1 MNKVLI
7 LTGCSRGLG
16 SEIKEKYLRKGY
28 KVIGID
34 NRETPPSLDFVFI
47 KEDLN
52 KVCQEAQSLK
62 SLVKKIRLGLPSSC
76 EKLIL
81 INNAAIQI
89 VKEFEEITLNDLE
102 QSFSV
107 NVFAPLIL
115 TQALI
120 TELETMK
127 GQVINILS
135 IHTKLTKKFFTCYS
149 SSKSA
154 LESITRSLSIELAE
168 KKIRVI
174 GISPA
179 AIETDML
186 KSGFEGDQKKLE
198 ELKLHHPVGQI
209 GQPDD
214 LSNFIFSISENEDI
228 FLSGTIFDYTG
239 GIQHVLHDPI

>member
-16 SEIKEKYLRKGY
+16 SEIKEKYLRTGY

-34 NRETPPSLDFVFI
+34 NHDTPSSHDFVFI
-47 KEDLN
+47 NVDLN
-52 KVCQEAQSLK
+52 KVCKETQSLK
-62 SLVKKIRLGLPSSC
+62 SLVKKIRLELPSSC

-81 INNAAIQI
+81 INNAAIQT
-89 VKEFEEITLNDLE
+89 VKEFEEISLSDLE

-107 NVFAPLIL
+107 NVFAPFILI
-115 TQALI
+115 QALI
-120 TELETMK
+120 TELEKMK

-135 IHTKLTKKFFTCYS
+135 VHTKLTKKFFTCYS
-149 SSKSA
+149 SSKAA
-154 LESITRSLSIELAE
+154 LESITKSLSIELAE

-186 KSGFEGDQKKLE
+186 KAGFEGDQKKLK
-198 ELKLHHPVGQI
+198 ELKSYHPVGQI

-239 GIQHVLHDPI
+239 AIQHVLHDPI